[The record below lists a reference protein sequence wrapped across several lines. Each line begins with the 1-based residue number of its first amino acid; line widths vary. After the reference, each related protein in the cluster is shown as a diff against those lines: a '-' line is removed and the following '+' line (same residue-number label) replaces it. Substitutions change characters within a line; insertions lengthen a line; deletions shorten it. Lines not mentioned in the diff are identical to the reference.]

1 MKVKSMTYA
10 DSNHVP
16 DYLRLLRLDRR
27 GYIVLGAGD
36 GMGRQAAHALA
47 QAGARILCVDRDS
60 TLAEKIAAETDGV
73 AATGDVTS
81 RSEMERIF
89 ALARDQLDAPL
100 AGIVDVVGM
109 AITKPLAQLDDAG
122 WTAQFDVVLRHAYLA
137 LQLGSRALPGGGC
150 ITFVGS
156 ISGEVSVANQAAY
169 GTAKAALH
177 HLVRCAAH
185 ELGPSGIRVNAV
197 APGFV
202 RTPRLLKALSSEF
215 WDRVSSAN
223 PLRRV
228 AVPADI
234 AAALLY
240 LSSDLAGY
248 VTGNVLTLDG
258 GTSSVA
264 ALPDFTV
271 PTLGK

>member
-1 MKVKSMTYA
+1 MTYP
-10 DSNHVP
+10 DSNAVP
-16 DYLRLLRLDRR
+16 DYPSLLRLDGR

-36 GMGRQAAHALA
+36 GMGRQATHALA
-47 QAGARILCVDRDS
+47 QAGAQVLCVDRDS
-60 TLAEKIAAETDGV
+60 ALAETIAGEIGGIAAT
-73 AATGDVTS
+73 ADVTS
-81 RSEMERIF
+81 RADMERLF
-89 ALARDQLDAPL
+89 ALARERLKAPL
-100 AGIVDVVGM
+100 TGIVDVVGM

-122 WTAQFDVVLRHAYLA
+122 WAAQFDIVLRHAYLA
-137 LQLGSRALPGGGC
+137 LQLGSSVLPRGGN

-185 ELGPSGIRVNAV
+185 ELGPAGIRVNAV

-202 RTPRLLKALSSEF
+202 RTPRLLKALSPEF
-215 WDRVSSAN
+215 WEKVSSVN

-234 AAALLY
+234 AAALLF
-240 LSSDLAGY
+240 LASDLAGY
-248 VTGNVLTLDG
+248 VTGNVMTLDG
-258 GTSSVA
+258 GTSGIA

-271 PTLGK
+271 PTAKS